1 MLLVSGVCVRRIYF
15 HSAQSS
21 EKSGW
26 PGLADF
32 GMLRRISVPIQDAT
46 VTRVCKYLVRDKVGT
61 VADTVI
67 LPRRIS
73 YRRIT
78 PIRTVLRTFCL
89 YLASIVDCAKGA
101 RVAQCLEDDN
111 SYVRHPLLMC

>member
-1 MLLVSGVCVRRIYF
+1 MRRIYF
-15 HSAQSS
+15 HSTQRS

-32 GMLRRISVPIQDAT
+32 GMLRRISVPIKDAT

-78 PIRTVLRTFCL
+78 SIRTVLRIFCS
-89 YLASIVDCAKGA
+89 YLALIILVCVKGA
-101 RVAQCLEDDN
+101 RVAQCLGDDI
-111 SYVRHPLLMC
+111 SYVRHPLLMR

>member
-1 MLLVSGVCVRRIYF
+1 MFLVSGACVRRIYF
-15 HSAQSS
+15 HSTRSS

-26 PGLADF
+26 LGLADF
-32 GMLRRISVPIQDAT
+32 GMLQRISVPIQDAT

-73 YRRIT
+73 YGRIT
-78 PIRTVLRTFCL
+78 
-89 YLASIVDCAKGA
+89 
-101 RVAQCLEDDN
+101 
-111 SYVRHPLLMC
+111 

>member
-1 MLLVSGVCVRRIYF
+1 MLLVSDACVRRIYF
-15 HSAQSS
+15 HSARSL

-26 PGLADF
+26 PGLANF

-78 PIRTVLRTFCL
+78 SIRRVLRTFCS
-89 YLASIVDCAKGA
+89 YLASILVCAKGA
-101 RVAQCLEDDN
+101 RVAQCLGDDI
-111 SYVRHPLLMC
+111 SYVRHPLLMR